1 MNNELSAMD
10 REELSRKRL
19 DRTINRS
26 TTLPDNSVYSATEQM
41 GSSASQGFDDSLVF
55 GQLPEVIKKVSAG
68 YFDKNNNLEP
78 LTDEQFEKKGY
89 SIFGEDF
96 KREPAETPTQTKY
109 RFERYVQNRV
119 NQQNVGG
126 GGKLQTAAN
135 FAAGFAGGIGGD
147 LPIAFVPYAAVA
159 SRVNQA
165 TNAMTKGAT
174 IARAAQVKTAA
185 TKASQLESAMA
196 SGSKLKVAGLV
207 LKDYAKEAVI
217 ATTAETAL
225 WGASS
230 TYLGD
235 KVTGKDLLVNGAFS
249 FGASGVFAPISLRS
263 AFKKQNEIVD
273 FNNNLETV
281 STFFEEGNTS
291 AAAIKLVDF
300 YEPAKQLARQNE
312 EFAFLLNDKLEV
324 TDLTPEQADLAD
336 KFFSEISLN
345 ETKEALARHLLN
357 NVFSEATEGGPSQ
370 EDLAR
375 DIKSQTERIYKA
387 MDDNAVHTLKER
399 DWEALVLS
407 GWQPSEQMQ
416 VIRNKYLEYIAT
428 PEYAEMSFYPA
439 LNADNK
445 QTAKRILREYDGPAF
460 EVVEDFDIDTLA
472 NVNPETGEIRLNP
485 TRIKEDWDAGLPH
498 LTGESDS
505 ASSPQKKIVFAKID
519 IEKFKEAVGSWEGYQ
534 KFILAHEQGH
544 LALKHTRG
552 KRADWLEEEAINK
565 EIAANEYAAELLGID
580 WLSLAKGTDVPI
592 APFDPSAQDFT
603 SRLEAIAESQY
614 RKGDKRSS
622 FPVIDAW
629 IDASTT
635 GLLEIDGRSIEVSDN
650 TIQTVVEFF
659 EERVK
664 RLNDPNRPTFDG
676 DIEVYKKWLKNLPS
690 KDAVDSLTYELSFTA
705 NKDRAS
711 LKGVEISDGVPFIA
725 AKLNWTKKKA
735 GEVYGNI
742 ALCHKTSA
750 NCAFILKEAGV
761 PSSVIGI
768 AQKDTSGVSSRLGD
782 HRVALTEIG
791 GVRYILDQPQKE
803 LWSPLDKPKADT
815 GVITTT
821 EFEPRFIEFTSKNL
835 QKYYGYSKTKANE
848 TISSYKDFKLDRAF
862 GRSQKEIMETFEKE
876 QGLPPKITP
885 EENYKQSREKII
897 ETFADD
903 TIDPKPEPKQAD
915 IITEPVTRLERDQ
928 ADYSLLTND
937 RKGFFVDQTNQV
949 LGNEKVL
956 GIIQSTPEGYDPVKD
971 KGNYS
976 ARKKHVRTVLEEN
989 GLEQYSDVAESIVD
1003 TLGSYDF
1010 YLKSVND
1017 FFEQY
1022 NPKNKGTHAF
1032 DTKGIPDDIKRSAY
1046 ILLGENDGDPL
1057 KAQAAVIK
1065 SLDESKSALILRTVR
1080 DAKIENQLVDG
1091 ANQYSTPK
1099 QRIEWLQTQLDG
1111 QQRAGIDSRSSFN
1124 TKSKAQVVI
1133 DAKPINDVLDK
1144 HGLWDLF
1151 IGAGSG
1157 PYMDVLRRQTG
1168 GNTDAIK
1175 IYGKDLRN
1183 HINDFA
1189 GDIMV
1194 AIRTGETPTKW
1205 KGVEAFEELVEA
1217 INGVRQSQLTQLN
1230 RNGSN
1235 VRVRSDFSGWSQRW
1249 SNDTVKKIGF
1259 DRWRTDM
1266 LNGVDWDA
1274 TAKAHGGRLIRTDGK
1289 EVPFDKEL
1297 YLKEWYYKI
1306 TELREQTDGS
1316 DVAKSFEQSR
1326 MVVLKP
1332 AAEAKILSKYSG
1344 EQNLGKLL
1352 MDQIRYRSEMIAS
1365 IETLGGNPLQ
1375 TVQNTLDKS
1384 QLVRGDNIGKF
1395 KYDTVIGTTRLL
1407 TNDLDNPVDASF
1419 ASIFKSVRKV
1429 GNLAF
1434 LPLSGFSALM
1444 DIPLS
1449 ISTLKYTG
1457 AEITMSEYMPQF
1469 LEAMSR
1475 QFKGDKTGMSAYFR
1489 DVGAAYDVV
1498 NNASLR
1504 QITGDVSGE
1513 KGFLDLAMS
1522 FMFEANGMLRTTAAG
1537 QEAFADWTSRS
1548 LGREAAAGK
1557 FSDLRI
1563 ESLKN
1568 FGFTDADIDVLLKSA
1583 NKDAPDGISRVM
1595 PQTVEDGNVSTKLRE
1610 YYLHYMKQAVL
1621 EPDAGA
1627 QAITR
1632 GNFKAGTVGG
1642 ESMRTGFQYTSF
1654 ILGLSR
1660 TLYGRFAH
1668 GYTGSQLNHIRAMSH
1683 LVAFVGTSLAAAWV
1697 VTVMKD
1703 LVRGKAPI
1711 NPLNMGNFDM
1721 QRILMQSG
1729 LPGIGELPFEL
1740 LGGGLPISPIA
1751 KAPLKVATGVVTAD
1765 RKKVAKAV
1773 SPFVGGNLPV
1783 VGGPIKSMLSMA
1795 FLEAGQEF
1803 LKNEIDQINR
1813 L

>member
-1 MNNELSAMD
+1 MTTELND
-10 REELSRKRL
+10 SRQEQL
-19 DRTINRS
+19 DRYRLGQTIDRS
-26 TTLPDNSVYSATEQM
+26 TALPDKTVYSATEQM
-41 GSSASQGFDDSLVF
+41 GSSASQNFNDSLVF
-55 GQLPEVIKKVSAG
+55 GQLPDVIQRAAAKS
-68 YFDKNNNLEP
+68 FDESSKLKP
-78 LTDEQFEKKGY
+78 LTSEQFEQQGY
-89 SIFGEDF
+89 SVFGDDF
-96 KREPAETPTQTKY
+96 KRQSEETPTQTKY
-109 RFERYVQNRV
+109 RFDRYVQARV

-135 FAAGFAGGIGGD
+135 FAAGFAGGFAGD
-147 LPIAFVPYAAVA
+147 LPIAFVPYGAVA

-165 TNAMTKGAT
+165 TNAVTKGAA
-174 IARAAQVKTAA
+174 IARAAQVKSLA
-185 TKASQLESAMA
+185 TKASQLESAMS
-196 SGSKLKVAGLV
+196 SGSKLKVSGLV

-217 ATTAETAL
+217 ATTVETAV

-235 KVTGKDLLVNGAFS
+235 EVTGKDLLINGAFS
-249 FGASGVFAPISLRS
+249 LGAGAALSPIALRS
-263 AFKKQNEIVD
+263 SFKKQKEVVD

-324 TDLTPEQADLAD
+324 TDLTPEQVDLAD
-336 KFFSEISLN
+336 KFASEISLN
-345 ETKEALARHLLN
+345 ETKQALAQHLLN
-357 NVFSEATEGGPSQ
+357 NVFSESTEGGPSQ

-387 MDDNAVHTLKER
+387 MDDNAVHTLEET

-439 LNADNK
+439 LNAENK
-445 QTAKRILREYDGPAF
+445 QIAKRILREYDGPAF

-472 NVNPETGEIRLNP
+472 NANPETGRIRLNP

-498 LTGESDS
+498 LTGESGS

-552 KRADWLEEEAINK
+552 KRADWLKEEAINK

-592 APFDPSAQDFT
+592 APFDPAVYDLPSQGVPTTRQFLFNESGDIIGAKLLLSELGFKGEFVIDTEPASFIDGDGETVILKMGQYDPNTDTITLNAMNLLATDKSGVATALHEFIHSAEVNFAPAYAQMLKIVQANPELKNKIFNGEL
-603 SRLEAIAESQY
+603 LEDY
-614 RKGDKRSS
+614 RKAFIEEYEGNINFDKLDFFELQGVARDSNKYANELLDGEFVARFVQEASS
-622 FPVIDAW
+622 HPEFWRGLYDTNPPLFAQLRDWFTTIWETLNSQSIVKNKDLTAKQRKSFRELGKIIAAIDAAKVSP
-629 IDASTT
+629 DLTT
-635 GLLEIDGRSIEVSDN
+635 NGILSPRGSKSD
-650 TIQTVVEFF
+650 
-659 EERVK
+659 
-664 RLNDPNRPTFDG
+664 
-676 DIEVYKKWLKNLPS
+676 
-690 KDAVDSLTYELSFTA
+690 
-705 NKDRAS
+705 
-711 LKGVEISDGVPFIA
+711 
-725 AKLNWTKKKA
+725 
-735 GEVYGNI
+735 
-742 ALCHKTSA
+742 
-750 NCAFILKEAGV
+750 
-761 PSSVIGI
+761 
-768 AQKDTSGVSSRLGD
+768 
-782 HRVALTEIG
+782 
-791 GVRYILDQPQKE
+791 
-803 LWSPLDKPKADT
+803 
-815 GVITTT
+815 
-821 EFEPRFIEFTSKNL
+821 
-835 QKYYGYSKTKANE
+835 
-848 TISSYKDFKLDRAF
+848 
-862 GRSQKEIMETFEKE
+862 
-876 QGLPPKITP
+876 
-885 EENYKQSREKII
+885 NYKQSREKII

-949 LGNEKVL
+949 FGNEKVL
-956 GIIQSTPEGYDPVKD
+956 GLIQSTPEGYNPVKD
-971 KGNYS
+971 KGNS
-976 ARKKHVRTVLEEN
+976 ARKEHVRTVLEEN
-989 GLEQYSDVAESIVD
+989 GLEQYSEVAESIVD
-1003 TLGSYDF
+1003 TLNSYDF

-1057 KAQAAVIK
+1057 KAQAAIIE
-1065 SLDESKSALILRTVR
+1065 SLEESKSALILRTVR

-1091 ANQYSTPK
+1091 AFQYSTPK

-1157 PYMDVLRRQTG
+1157 PYMDVLRRETG

-1194 AIRTGETPTKW
+1194 AIRTGDTPTKW

-1274 TAKAHGGRLIRTDGK
+1274 TVKAHGGRLIRTDGK

-1326 MVVLKP
+1326 MLVLKP
-1332 AAEAKILSKYSG
+1332 AAEAKILAKYSG

-1375 TVQNTLDKS
+1375 TVQNTLDRS

-1475 QFKGDKTGMSAYFR
+1475 QFRGDKTGMSAYFR

-1632 GNFKAGTVGG
+1632 GNFKSGTVGG

-1660 TLYGRFAH
+1660 TIYGRFAH
-1668 GYTGSQLNHIRAMSH
+1668 GYTGSQLNHVRAMSH

-1711 NPLNMGNFDM
+1711 NPLNMGSFDM
-1721 QRILMQSG
+1721 QRILSQSG
-1729 LPGIGELPFEL
+1729 LVGIGELPFEL

-1765 RKKVAKAV
+1765 REKVAKAV

-1813 L
+1813 F

>member
-1 MNNELSAMD
+1 MTTELND
-10 REELSRKRL
+10 SRQEQL
-19 DRTINRS
+19 DRYRLSQTIDRS
-26 TTLPDNSVYSATEQM
+26 TALPDNTIYSATEQM

-78 LTDEQFEKKGY
+78 LTDEQFEQKGY

-109 RFERYVQNRV
+109 RFERYVQTRV

-135 FAAGFAGGIGGD
+135 FAAGFAGGFAGD

-159 SRVNQA
+159 SRVSQA
-165 TNAMTKGAT
+165 TNAVTKGAA
-174 IARAAQVKTAA
+174 IARAAQVKSLA

-196 SGSKLKVAGLV
+196 SGSKLKVSGLV

-217 ATTAETAL
+217 ATNVETAL

-235 KVTGKDLLVNGAFS
+235 EVTGKDLLINGAFS
-249 FGASGVFAPISLRS
+249 LGASAAFSPIALRS
-263 AFKKQNEIVD
+263 AFKKQKEVVD

-324 TDLTPEQADLAD
+324 TDLTPEQVDLAD
-336 KFFSEISLN
+336 KFASEISLN
-345 ETKEALARHLLN
+345 ETKQALAQHLLN

-387 MDDNAVHTLKER
+387 MDDNSVHTLEER

-416 VIRNKYLEYIAT
+416 IIRNKYLEYTAT
-428 PEYAEMSFYPA
+428 PEYAEMSSYPA
-439 LNADNK
+439 LNAENK

-460 EVVEDFDIDTLA
+460 EVVEDFDMDTLA
-472 NVNPETGEIRLNP
+472 SVNPDTGRIRLNP

-552 KRADWLEEEAINK
+552 KRADWLKEEAINK
-565 EIAANEYAAELLGID
+565 ELAANEYAAELLGID

-592 APFDPSAQDFT
+592 APFDPD
-603 SRLEAIAESQY
+603 SQ
-614 RKGDKRSS
+614 G
-622 FPVIDAW
+622 
-629 IDASTT
+629 
-635 GLLEIDGRSIEVSDN
+635 
-650 TIQTVVEFF
+650 
-659 EERVK
+659 
-664 RLNDPNRPTFDG
+664 
-676 DIEVYKKWLKNLPS
+676 LPS
-690 KDAVDSLTYELSFTA
+690 KV
-705 NKDRAS
+705 
-711 LKGVEISDGVPFIA
+711 
-725 AKLNWTKKKA
+725 
-735 GEVYGNI
+735 
-742 ALCHKTSA
+742 
-750 NCAFILKEAGV
+750 
-761 PSSVIGI
+761 
-768 AQKDTSGVSSRLGD
+768 
-782 HRVALTEIG
+782 
-791 GVRYILDQPQKE
+791 
-803 LWSPLDKPKADT
+803 
-815 GVITTT
+815 
-821 EFEPRFIEFTSKNL
+821 
-835 QKYYGYSKTKANE
+835 
-848 TISSYKDFKLDRAF
+848 
-862 GRSQKEIMETFEKE
+862 
-876 QGLPPKITP
+876 TP
-885 EENYKQSREKII
+885 EENFKQSREKII

-949 LGNEKVL
+949 FGNEKVL
-956 GIIQSTPEGYDPVKD
+956 GIIQSTPEGYNPVKD
-971 KGNYS
+971 KGNL

-1057 KAQAAVIK
+1057 KAQAAIIE
-1065 SLDESKSALILRTVR
+1065 SLEESKSALILRTVR

-1157 PYMDVLRRQTG
+1157 PYMDVLRRETG

-1194 AIRTGETPTKW
+1194 AIRTGDTPTKW

-1266 LNGVDWDA
+1266 INGVDWDA

-1326 MVVLKP
+1326 MVVIKP
-1332 AAEAKILSKYSG
+1332 AAEAKILAKYSG

-1375 TVQNTLDKS
+1375 TIQNTLDKS
-1384 QLVRGDNIGKF
+1384 QLVRGDNVGKF

-1475 QFKGDKTGMSAYFR
+1475 QFRGDKTGMSAYFR

-1568 FGFTDADIDVLLKSA
+1568 FGFTDADIDVLLKSV
-1583 NKDAPDGISRVM
+1583 NKDAPDGINRVM

-1721 QRILMQSG
+1721 QRILSQSG
-1729 LPGIGELPFEL
+1729 LVGIGELPFEL

-1765 RKKVAKAV
+1765 REKVAKAV

-1783 VGGPIKSMLSMA
+1783 IGGPIKSMLGMA

>member
-10 REELSRKRL
+10 REELSRQRL
-19 DRTINRS
+19 ARTINRS
-26 TTLPDNSVYSATEQM
+26 TTLPVNTVYSATEQM

-109 RFERYVQNRV
+109 RFERYVQTRV

-135 FAAGFAGGIGGD
+135 FAAGFAGGLAGD
-147 LPIAFVPYAAVA
+147 LPIAFVPYGAVA

-165 TNAMTKGAT
+165 TNAVTKGAA
-174 IARAAQVKTAA
+174 IARAAQVKSAA
-185 TKASQLESAMA
+185 TRASQLESAMA

-207 LKDYAKEAVI
+207 LKDYAKESVI
-217 ATTAETAL
+217 ATTTETAL
-225 WGASS
+225 WGVSS

-235 KVTGKDLLVNGAFS
+235 EVTGKDLLINGAFS
-249 FGASGVFAPISLRS
+249 FGASGVLAPISLRS
-263 AFKKQNEIVD
+263 AFKKQKQVVD

-324 TDLTPEQADLAD
+324 TDLTPEQVDLAD
-336 KFFSEISLN
+336 KFASEISLN
-345 ETKEALARHLLN
+345 ETKQALAQHLLN

-387 MDDNAVHTLKER
+387 MDDDTVYKLEER

-416 VIRNKYLEYIAT
+416 VIRNKYLEYTST
-428 PEYAEMSFYPA
+428 PDYANTDFYPA
-439 LNADNK
+439 LNAENK

-472 NVNPETGEIRLNP
+472 SVNPETGRIRLNP

-498 LTGESDS
+498 LIGESDS
-505 ASSPQKKIVFAKID
+505 ASSPQKKLVFAKID
-519 IEKFKEAVGSWEGYQ
+519 VEKFKEALGSWEGYQ

-552 KRADWLEEEAINK
+552 KRADWLKDEAVNK

-592 APFDPSAQDFT
+592 APFDPAVYDLPSQGVPTTRQFLFNESGDIIGAKLLLSELGFKGEFVIDTEPVSFRDGDGDTGIFKMGQYDPNT
-603 SRLEAIAESQY
+603 DTITLNAMNLLATDKSGVAIALHEFIHSAEVNFAPAYAQMLKIVQANPELKNKIFNGELLEDY
-614 RKGDKRSS
+614 RKAFIEEYEGNINFDKLEDFELQGVVRDANEYANELLDGEFVARFVQEASS
-622 FPVIDAW
+622 HPEFWRGLYDTNPPLFAQLRDWFTTIWETLNSQSIVKNKDLTAKQRKSFRELGKIIAAIDAAKVSP
-629 IDASTT
+629 DLTT
-635 GLLEIDGRSIEVSDN
+635 NGILLPRGSKSD
-650 TIQTVVEFF
+650 
-659 EERVK
+659 
-664 RLNDPNRPTFDG
+664 
-676 DIEVYKKWLKNLPS
+676 
-690 KDAVDSLTYELSFTA
+690 
-705 NKDRAS
+705 
-711 LKGVEISDGVPFIA
+711 
-725 AKLNWTKKKA
+725 
-735 GEVYGNI
+735 
-742 ALCHKTSA
+742 
-750 NCAFILKEAGV
+750 
-761 PSSVIGI
+761 
-768 AQKDTSGVSSRLGD
+768 
-782 HRVALTEIG
+782 
-791 GVRYILDQPQKE
+791 
-803 LWSPLDKPKADT
+803 
-815 GVITTT
+815 
-821 EFEPRFIEFTSKNL
+821 
-835 QKYYGYSKTKANE
+835 
-848 TISSYKDFKLDRAF
+848 
-862 GRSQKEIMETFEKE
+862 
-876 QGLPPKITP
+876 
-885 EENYKQSREKII
+885 NYKQSREKII

-949 LGNEKVL
+949 FGNEKVL
-956 GIIQSTPEGYDPVKD
+956 GLIQSTPEGYDPVKD
-971 KGNYS
+971 KGNS
-976 ARKKHVRTVLEEN
+976 ARKEHVRTVLEEN
-989 GLEQYSDVAESIVD
+989 GLEQYSEVAESIVA
-1003 TLGSYDF
+1003 TLNSYDF

-1017 FFEQY
+1017 FFKQY

-1057 KAQAAVIK
+1057 KAQAAIIE
-1065 SLDESKSALILRTVR
+1065 SLEESKSALILRTVR

-1091 ANQYSTPK
+1091 AFQYSTPK

-1157 PYMDVLRRQTG
+1157 PYMDVLRRETG

-1194 AIRTGETPTKW
+1194 AIRTGDTPTKW

-1266 LNGVDWDA
+1266 INGVDWDA

-1332 AAEAKILSKYSG
+1332 AAEAKILAKYSG

-1375 TVQNTLDKS
+1375 TVQNTLDRS
-1384 QLVRGDNIGKF
+1384 QLVRGDNVGKF

-1475 QFKGDKTGMSAYFR
+1475 QFRGDKTGMSAYFR

-1568 FGFTDADIDVLLKSA
+1568 FGFTDADIDVLLKSV
-1583 NKDAPDGISRVM
+1583 NKDAPDGINRVM

-1654 ILGLSR
+1654 ILGLSL
-1660 TLYGRFAH
+1660 TIYGRFAH
-1668 GYTGSQLNHIRAMSH
+1668 GYTGSQLNHVRAMSH

-1721 QRILMQSG
+1721 QRILSQSG
-1729 LPGIGELPFEL
+1729 LVGIGELPFEL
-1740 LGGGLPISPIA
+1740 LGGGLPLSPIA
-1751 KAPLKVATGVVTAD
+1751 KAPLNVATGVVTAD
-1765 RKKVAKAV
+1765 REKVAKAV

-1783 VGGPIKSMLSMA
+1783 VGGPIKSMLGMA